1 MIFGEIAQKGRQM
14 IDKTPLRKWPRDS
27 IEKWGPWF
35 LYALF
40 FGILVWERVW
50 ELSDHASLSA
60 WLLLLIMAGAV
71 ICSAVLGFEHRLW
84 CRYLCPIGG
93 QNALFSKLALTEL
106 RARKGVC
113 SGNCTTYHCFKGG
126 PAEPP
131 EGMETEG
138 CPLGSHPANLLDNAN
153 CVNCFT
159 CEAGKA
165 KEGGGGRE
173 EWFWRRKFFFFF
185 FPRRSGRRRRR
196 RLFQTRS
203 TPPRPPR
210 RAVHAQDE
218 RKEADPFSFPSLL
231 PPTSSKTACPHRS
244 VEFRLRPPAAD
255 IWNFGHQESVAE
267 LCLMFML
274 LGAVAVHHLP
284 VVAAQLGISPG
295 FIASQLTPHEGLPA
309 SFFSWHALATAVLL
323 AAPAG
328 FVWGVDWLWRA
339 AFEANAGVSVVASSG
354 GGGAKD
360 EFAALLASASS
371 SSSSSSSPAPTTATI
386 PPFLSRL
393 PPRLTRV
400 AYAYL
405 PLTWAAT
412 LAHYEEWGLREAG
425 TVARVFARSLEDAS
439 LLPRSLAQLVPAPA
453 ADPAVV
459 DFLQGSTLLLGAVGA
474 AVFTRRLGARPWAQL
489 APQLVGIALVMAEL
503 WYLIVC

>member
-1 MIFGEIAQKGRQM
+1 MSEREFGVR
-14 IDKTPLRKWPRDS
+14 S
-27 IEKWGPWF
+27 
-35 LYALF
+35 F
-40 FGILVWERVW
+40 FGGEEKERKKNRKQKISTFTSTSTSTSLTFNARA
-50 ELSDHASLSA
+50 LSRSLPPTKPP
-60 WLLLLIMAGAV
+60 LLFSIKL
-71 ICSAVLGFEHRLW
+71 ST
-84 CRYLCPIGG
+84 
-93 QNALFSKLALTEL
+93 ALFSKLAMTEL

-113 SGNCTTYHCFKGG
+113 SGNCSSYACFKGG

-131 EGMETEG
+131 EGLASEG
-138 CPLGSHPANLLDNAN
+138 CPLGSHPASLRDNAA
-153 CVNCFT
+153 CVLCYE
-159 CEAGKA
+159 CSAGQSPDWRRRRERRK
-165 KEGGGGRE
+165 GGR
-173 EWFWRRKFFFFF
+173 RGSARRARKFFFFF
-185 FPRRSGRRRRR
+185 LLT
-196 RLFQTRS
+196 LFL
-203 TPPRPPR
+203 
-210 RAVHAQDE
+210 
-218 RKEADPFSFPSLL
+218 FPSLL
-231 PPTSSKTACPHRS
+231 LLKTACPHRS

-255 IWNFGHQESVAE
+255 IWNFGHEESVAE

-284 VVAAQLGISPG
+284 VVAAQLGMSPE
-295 FIASQLTPHEGLPA
+295 FIASQLTPHDGLAA
-309 SFFSWHALATAVLL
+309 SFLSWHALATALLL

-339 AFEANAGVSVVASSG
+339 AYEANAGVVSSV
-354 GGGAKD
+354 GGAKN

-371 SSSSSSSPAPTTATI
+371 SSSSSAPATTATTT
-386 PPFLSRL
+386 PAFLSRL

-439 LLPRSLAQLVPAPA
+439 LLPHSLAALVPAPA

-459 DFLQGSTLLLGAVGA
+459 DFLQASTLLLGAVGA

-489 APQLVGIALVMAEL
+489 APQLVGIALVTAEL
-503 WYLIVC
+503 WYLIV

>member
-1 MIFGEIAQKGRQM
+1 MLQKNIFSRWWPGSFIVYPFLGRIWCGSICPFMIFGEIAQKGRQM
-14 IDKTPLRKWPRDS
+14 IDKTPLKKWPRDS

-40 FGILVWERVW
+40 FVILVWERVW

-60 WLLLLIMAGAV
+60 WLLLLITAGAV
-71 ICSAVLGFEHRLW
+71 VCSAVLGFEHRLW

-93 QNALFSKLALTEL
+93 QNALFAKLALTEL

-126 PAEPP
+126 PEEPP

-138 CPLGSHPANLLDNAN
+138 CPLGSHPANLADNAA
-153 CVNCFT
+153 CGTFFDFFFFCRRGRGRTLFFLTLFFSFSLSLSLSKQKKVLCFT
-159 CEAGKA
+159 CEA
-165 KEGGGGRE
+165 
-173 EWFWRRKFFFFF
+173 
-185 FPRRSGRRRRR
+185 
-196 RLFQTRS
+196 
-203 TPPRPPR
+203 
-210 RAVHAQDE
+210 
-218 RKEADPFSFPSLL
+218 
-231 PPTSSKTACPHRS
+231 ACPHRS

-284 VVAAQLGISPG
+284 VVAAQVGLSAEFIS
-295 FIASQLTPHEGLPA
+295 ANLTPHEGLAA
-309 SFFSWHALATAVLL
+309 SFASWHALATAVLL

-328 FVWGVDWLWRA
+328 FVWGVDFLWRA
-339 AFEANAGVSVVASSG
+339 AYDANVAASSSSSSASASSG
-354 GGGAKD
+354 GGDGSKN

-371 SSSSSSSPAPTTATI
+371 SSSASSPSASSSSSITPA
-386 PPFLSRL
+386 FLARL

-439 LLPRSLAQLVPAPA
+439 VLPRSLAELVPAPA

-459 DFLQGSTLLLGAVGA
+459 DFLQGATLLVGFLGAA
-474 AVFTRRLGARPWAQL
+474 AFTRRLGARPWAQL
-489 APQLVGIALVMAEL
+489 APQLVGIALVTAEL
-503 WYLIVC
+503 WWLIV